1 MGLQRESSLGQ
12 GLRNLRSR
20 ELIADYL
27 ILPVFP
33 KFLDPNGKAGRRPA
47 GTQVPP
53 GVIHLLG
60 AGGILSR
67 PIYEIV

>member
-1 MGLQRESSLGQ
+1 M
-12 GLRNLRSR
+12 

-33 KFLDPNGKAGRRPA
+33 QFLDPNGKAGRRPA